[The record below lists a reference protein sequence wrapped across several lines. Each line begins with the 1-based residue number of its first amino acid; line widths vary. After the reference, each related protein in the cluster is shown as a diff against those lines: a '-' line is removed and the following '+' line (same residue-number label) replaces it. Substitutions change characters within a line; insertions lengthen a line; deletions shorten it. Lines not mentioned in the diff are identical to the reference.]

1 MKKAVYP
8 VITFEQFK
16 EQATNNLAHDFE
28 NYSTKDLMAY
38 LVENGFQKLNKEDLR
53 PFVKQIY
60 MEPVFV
66 DVGDNHF
73 WWFIGAGEALVCKK
87 PENY

>member
-1 MKKAVYP
+1 MKKATYP

-16 EQATNNLAHDFE
+16 EQAIKNLAHNFE
-28 NYSTKDLMAY
+28 NFSIKDLIEY
-38 LVENGFQKLNKEDLR
+38 FTENGFQKLNKDDLR

-66 DVGDNHF
+66 DVGERHY
-73 WWFIGAGEALVCKK
+73 WWFIGAGEAIVCKK